1 MPGTE
6 RIITRWRG
14 AALLPL
20 LPLAMCLSTGA
31 RAQSNLRDRWLRPD
45 GDTLRIDTLSFVP
58 GSLTLSADSAEVPA
72 DRYTALPYQ
81 GLVVWPGAPDSV
93 RARYRVMPL
102 LLGGRA
108 QHKDARRLVS
118 DPTRPDPFKY
128 EPPKQDN
135 DLFGLRGLQRSGSI
149 SRGVLFGNNQ
159 DLSVNSTLNLQ
170 LGGRITD
177 RIGVAASIT
186 DNNIPVQA
194 GGNTAELQDFD
205 QVFIKLFEEDERGA
219 GNRWELIAGDFVLQK
234 PRSHFLTY
242 LKKAKGLSYDLRGR
256 VGQARSTTGF
266 SAAISKGK
274 FARNVIQGIE
284 GVQGPYRLRG
294 NDAGSVIIVLS
305 GSERVF
311 IDGQQMSRGQEND
324 YVIDYNTAEVT
335 FTARRLITKDRRIT
349 VEFQYSDKNYARSL
363 LRLDEALEMGRTT
376 LRLSAYSEQDH
387 RNQPLQQSLN
397 ETERRVLADAGD
409 DPLAAATSGVDSTGF
424 LTDQV
429 LYRRTDSLG
438 YDPVFVRSTDP
449 ATALYRVTFTQVG
462 NGAGDYAL
470 QEFTPNG
477 RVFRWVPPDTVNSII
492 VHRGDHAP
500 LRLLVAPRA
509 QQLVTLGLD
518 HRYAPRSSIGGEAAF
533 SRVDANTFSTLDR
546 ADDQGYGLLLRG
558 AHAIALSAKDTS
570 LHLLLGGEAEGISE
584 HFAFVERYRAVE
596 FERNWNVQGT
606 TLKADQLLAGV
617 QVGIEGKSIGKL
629 LYGLA
634 TFQANGL
641 YDGWKHDLNSDL
653 RIKRFD
659 LKGTASWLSAD
670 AARQSEFVRNKAQA
684 RYRFKPLTIGLNSE
698 NERNRFSIDTLPGLQ
713 AGSYAFE
720 DIEAFVQAAD
730 SAASKW
736 RVSAGQRV
744 DHALRDG
751 ALRLST
757 TAHAYSAGV
766 DLTKN
771 PRNRF
776 SATLT
781 YRALRINDSTL
792 TAQKPQDTYLAR
804 VDHDLTLWKGVAVI
818 DLFNEFGAGLEQR
831 REYIYVQAPAGQGL
845 YIWIDYDG
853 DGIKDLNEFELANFA
868 YEANYLRVFVP
879 STNYVRGYSNQ
890 TSAAIDLR
898 PGVKWADTGG
908 ARGFIGKFSD
918 LFSLRVDRRSTT
930 SDPWKVVDPF
940 APERTD
946 TNLTSFA
953 SSTRNTVY
961 YDRAGRV
968 WSVDH
973 SWQADRSRNLLLNG
987 YESRSRE
994 AHTLRARV
1002 NITRRFTLDLEAER
1016 GRTGNASDL
1025 LTGRSWAITHEALR
1039 PRLTWQPNTSVRASL
1054 AYKAT
1059 TKRNREEFGGQEA
1072 EISDLGLE
1080 LRYSTA
1086 GKGSLQLAANM
1097 VRIGYDGEV
1106 NSALGNE
1113 MLTGLKPGTN
1123 ATWSVSVQRNLSGNL
1138 QVDLSYNGRQSA
1150 GNPTVHVGGAQVRA
1164 FF

>member
-1 MPGTE
+1 MRGRE
-6 RIITRWRG
+6 HSALHSFRVASLLLVLWSARG
-14 AALLPL
+14 AH
-20 LPLAMCLSTGA
+20 
-31 RAQSNLRDRWLRPD
+31 AQSNLRERWVKPQ
-45 GDTLRIDTLSFVP
+45 GDTIRIDTLSFVP
-58 GSLTLSADSAEVPA
+58 GSLTLLSDSAEVAP
-72 DRYTALPYQ
+72 DRYVALPYQ
-81 GLVVWPGAPDSV
+81 GLVVWPDAPDSV
-93 RARYRVMPL
+93 RARYRVMPM

-108 QHKDARRLVS
+108 QHKDAARLSS
-118 DPTRPDPFKY
+118 DPSRPDPFKY
-128 EPPKQDN
+128 EPPKQEN
-135 DLFGLRGLQRSGSI
+135 DLFGLRGLERSGSI

-186 DNNIPVQA
+186 DNNIPIQA

-205 QVFIKLFEEDERGA
+205 QVFIKLFEEDDRGTA
-219 GNRWELIAGDFVLQK
+219 NRWELIAGDFVLQK

-256 VGQARSTTGF
+256 LGEARSTTGF

-294 NDAGSVIIVLS
+294 NESGSLIIVLS

-363 LRLDEALEMGRTT
+363 LRLDQALEMGRTT
-376 LRLSAYSEQDH
+376 LRLAAYSEQDH

-409 DPLAAATSGVDSTGF
+409 DPLAAATPGVDSTGF

-429 LYRRTDSLG
+429 LYRKTDSLG
-438 YDPVFVRSTDP
+438 YDPVYVYSTDA
-449 ATALYRVTFTQVG
+449 ATAMYRITFTQVG
-462 NGAGDYAL
+462 AGAGDYAL

-477 RVFRWVPPDTVNSII
+477 RVFRWVPPDTISNAI

-509 QQLVTLGLD
+509 QQLITLGVD
-518 HRYAPRSSIGGEAAF
+518 HRFAPRSSFTAEAAF
-533 SRVDANTFSTLDR
+533 SRLDANTFSSLDR

-558 AHAIALSAKDTS
+558 THAMPVSRRDTS
-570 LHLLLGGEAEGISE
+570 LRLLLGGEAEGISE
-584 HFAFVERYRAVE
+584 HFRFVERYRPVE
-596 FERNWNVQGT
+596 FERNWNVQG
-606 TLKADQLLAGV
+606 LSLAKDQVLASA
-617 QVGIEGKSIGKL
+617 QVGIEGRRIGKL
-629 LYGLA
+629 MYGFG
-634 TFQANGL
+634 TFQARGL
-641 YDGWKHDLNSDL
+641 YSGLKHDLNSDL
-653 RIKRFD
+653 RIKRFE
-659 LKGTASWLSAD
+659 LKGTGSWLRAD
-670 AARQSEFVRNKAQA
+670 ASRQSEFLRNKAQA
-684 RYRFKPLTIGLNSE
+684 RYRFKPLSIGMNSE
-698 NERNRFSIDTLPGLQ
+698 NERNHFRVDSLNGLQ

-720 DIEAFVQAAD
+720 DIEGFVQAAD
-730 SAASKW
+730 SAATKW

-744 DHALRDG
+744 DHALRAG
-751 ALRLST
+751 ALHVST
-757 TAHAYSAGV
+757 TANAYSAGV
-766 DLTKN
+766 ELTKN

-776 SATLT
+776 SMNLT

-831 REYIYVQAPAGQGL
+831 REYIYLQVPAGQGL
-845 YIWIDYDG
+845 YIWNDYNG

-868 YEANYLRVFVP
+868 YEADYMRVFVP
-879 STNYVRGYSNQ
+879 SNSYVRGYSNQ

-898 PGVKWADTGG
+898 PGVKWADAGG
-908 ARGFIGKFSD
+908 TRAFIGRFSD

-930 SDPWKVVDPF
+930 SDPWKVLDPF
-940 APERTD
+940 APERAD

-953 SSTRNTVY
+953 SSLRNTVY

-973 SWQADRSRNLLLNG
+973 TWQADRSRNLLLNG

-994 AHTLRARV
+994 SHAIRARI

-1016 GRTGNASDL
+1016 GRSGNASDL
-1025 LTGRSWAITHEALR
+1025 LAGRSWAIDNEALR
-1039 PRLTWQPNTSVRASL
+1039 PRLTWQPNTSVRAAL

-1059 TKRNREEFGGQEA
+1059 AKRNREEFGGQRA
-1072 EISDLGLE
+1072 DLSDIGLE

-1086 GKGSLQLAANM
+1086 GKGSLQVAANM
-1097 VRIGYDGEV
+1097 VRISFNGEV

-1123 ATWSVSVQRNLSGNL
+1123 ATWSISLQRNLSGNL
-1138 QVDLSYNGRQSA
+1138 QVDLTYNGRQSA
-1150 GNPTVHVGGAQVRA
+1150 GTPTVHVGGAQVRA